1 MKTRIERLYESAL
14 REKAVTFSHTAPM
27 IATSGKQGR
36 VKSFLRRVKTK
47 FGQKLARVKAHMR
60 KHKGK
65 YLAAGAVGL
74 AGAAMLHKAAKVE
87 SPRYAK
93 FVKKHTDGFT
103 KSAGAA
109 MSAAK
114 KRLRPHVKS
123 YQKDLKWLRK
133 KAGPVAKTAAK
144 YPRMSLLV
152 GALAA
157 ERAHKFAKGHSK
169 SYRTLSAKVGK
180 KLQGYVDDS
189 FILQTAKAEMENRI
203 GARLGRAV
211 AKGITDHAEDAI
223 YDATNYGYRVARGK
237 VNPLQRSADDVE
249 SVKVRRVRKKK
260 KGGPKHATK

>member
-14 REKAVTFSHTAPM
+14 REKSVTFNHTAPM
-27 IATSGKQGR
+27 VATSGKQGR
-36 VKSFLRRVKTK
+36 VRSFLRRVKTK
-47 FGQKLARVKAHMR
+47 FGQKLARVKAHVR

-87 SPRYAK
+87 SPKYAN

-103 KSAGAA
+103 KSAGAT
-109 MSAAK
+109 MSAIR

-123 YQKDLKWLRK
+123 YQKDFAWFKK
-133 KAGPVAKTAAK
+133 KARPFAKTAAN

-157 ERAHKFAKGHSK
+157 ERAHKFAKQHSK
-169 SYRTLSAKVGK
+169 SYSDLSAKVGK
-180 KLQGYVDDS
+180 KLKGYVDDS
-189 FILQTAKAEMENRI
+189 FILQTAKAEVENQV
-203 GARLGRAV
+203 GTRLGRAV

-223 YDATNYGYRVARGK
+223 YDAANYGYRVARGN
-237 VNPLQRSADDVE
+237 VNPMQRYAEDVE
-249 SVKVRRVRKKK
+249 PIKVRRVKK
-260 KGGPKHATK
+260 KGGRKRATE